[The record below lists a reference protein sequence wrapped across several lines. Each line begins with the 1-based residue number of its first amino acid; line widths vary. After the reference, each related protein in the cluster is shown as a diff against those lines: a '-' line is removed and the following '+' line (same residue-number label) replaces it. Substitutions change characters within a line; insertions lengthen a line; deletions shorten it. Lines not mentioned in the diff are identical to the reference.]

1 MSNQLSVTINN
12 VELPIKEY
20 QGQKVVTLKEIDAVH
35 NRPEGTAKRNF
46 NTNYEHFI
54 EKTDFFDISYAE
66 FSTNFVP
73 NLKGGNP
80 NNRVILLTESGYLML
95 VKSFTDDLAWDVQRQ
110 LVNTYFQATPEQ
122 RQKAAKQTKSAE
134 ELAAASKRAQAR
146 LINATQRTANL
157 LTSIWDKAG
166 IKPEYQVLALNDVCA
181 NIGIRLPRN
190 ALQNVKQ
197 TYDKTTIAKM
207 VGIYSK
213 ASGGKEPHAQ
223 AVGAIISQLNISEDE
238 REALPY
244 SRNGHDGVDYQYTDS
259 VVEKVRSWLYK
270 REYPVT
276 LTLNGKKYH
285 VVYDEVA

>member
-1 MSNQLSVTINN
+1 MSNQLSVTIND

-46 NTNYEHFI
+46 NSNSGRFI
-54 EKTDFFDISYAE
+54 EGTDFFDISYSE

-80 NNRVILLTESGYLML
+80 NNRIILLTESGYLML
-95 VKSFTDDLAWDVQRQ
+95 VKSFNDDLAWTVQRQ

-122 RQKAAKQTKSAE
+122 RRKAAKQTKSAE
-134 ELAAASKRAQAR
+134 ELAAISKRAQAT
-146 LINATQRTANL
+146 LINATQRTADL

-190 ALQNVKQ
+190 ALQGVKQ

-223 AVGAIISQLNISEDE
+223 AVGAIINQLDISEDE
-238 REALPY
+238 KEKLPY
-244 SRNGHDGVDYQYTDS
+244 CRNGHNGEDYEYTES
-259 VVEKVRSWLYK
+259 VVEKVRSWLD
-270 REYPVT
+270 EHGYPVPLST
-276 LTLNGKKYH
+276 NGKNYN
-285 VVYDEVA
+285 VVYGEVA